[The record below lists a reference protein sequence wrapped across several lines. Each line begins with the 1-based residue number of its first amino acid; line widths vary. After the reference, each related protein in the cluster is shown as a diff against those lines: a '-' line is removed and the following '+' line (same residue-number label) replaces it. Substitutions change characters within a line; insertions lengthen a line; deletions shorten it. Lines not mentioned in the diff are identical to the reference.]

1 MTHLCETPGN
11 SDRDDGGDGYN
22 DNFVYDENDWMTL
35 MTKKKIV
42 MMKQIPSATHWCEL
56 VVNYC
61 RRGDDDSDD
70 NSETMVIII
79 IIKGTKMAPLL
90 VHL

>member
-1 MTHLCETPGN
+1 MTHLCEIPGN
-11 SDRDDGGDGYN
+11 SDRDDGGDGDN
-22 DNFVYDENDWMTL
+22 DIFVYDKNDWTTL
-35 MTKKKIV
+35 MTKRKIV

-79 IIKGTKMAPLL
+79 ITNGTLYQTL
-90 VHL
+90 H

>member
-1 MTHLCETPGN
+1 MTHLCEIPGN
-11 SDRDDGGDGYN
+11 SDRDDGGLY
-22 DNFVYDENDWMTL
+22 VYDKNDQTTL

-56 VVNYC
+56 VVKDC

-79 IIKGTKMAPLL
+79 ITNDTKKAPLL

>member
-1 MTHLCETPGN
+1 MTQLCEIPGN
-11 SDRDDGGDGYN
+11 SDRDDGGDGDN
-22 DNFVYDENDWMTL
+22 DIFVYDENDWMTL
-35 MTKKKIV
+35 TTKNKIV
-42 MMKQIPSATHWCEL
+42 MMKQKLSATHWCEL
-56 VVNYC
+56 VVNDR

-79 IIKGTKMAPLL
+79 ITNGTKMAPLL

>member
-56 VVNYC
+56 VVNDC
-61 RRGDDDSDD
+61 HRGDDDSDD

-79 IIKGTKMAPLL
+79 ITNGTMYQKL
-90 VHL
+90 H